1 MPNWYMNR
9 IDRTIELA
17 EWFEYWEKEWG
28 KKYVWWSKT
37 NRIAKT
43 IEFAKNKKK
52 SLLFCVYF
60 FSIEF
65 QVTCGRVCVA
75 DNMYWQYIVHSVWM
89 IQCSIIWNENDA
101 LANQFILFST
111 LLILPHQNCVVCILF
126 RYYIY
131 LLMGFVLVLVLVF
144 PFSTIYEF
152 VYFFLAFVYPYQ
164 PDSEST
170 GSIAD

>member
-1 MPNWYMNR
+1 MPKPSNLRKTKKNR
-9 IDRTIELA
+9 
-17 EWFEYWEKEWG
+17 
-28 KKYVWWSKT
+28 
-37 NRIAKT
+37 
-43 IEFAKNKKK
+43 
-52 SLLFCVYF
+52 CYF
-60 FSIEF
+60 FSIDF
-65 QVTCGRVCVA
+65 QVTYGRVCVA

-131 LLMGFVLVLVLVF
+131 LLMGFVLVLVLVLVF

>member
-1 MPNWYMNR
+1 MVRVLRERMRKNTYDEVKP
-9 IDRTIELA
+9 IELP
-17 EWFEYWEKEWG
+17 KPSNLRKT
-28 KKYVWWSKT
+28 KKNRCYFACIFFQSTSKLHT
-37 NRIAKT
+37 TA
-43 IEFAKNKKK
+43 
-52 SLLFCVYF
+52 Y
-60 FSIEF
+60 
-65 QVTCGRVCVA
+65 VA
-75 DNMYWQYIVHSVWM
+75 DNMYWQCIVHSVWM

-152 VYFFLAFVYPYQ
+152 VDFFQLLFILTNQTLNQLVRLLTKA
-164 PDSEST
+164 
-170 GSIAD
+170 